1 MLLLEM
7 HYLISFLLTYIHVP
21 TSLPWTHG
29 VCVSGSSLKY
39 ISLVVLTLQ
48 NAVLIL
54 VMRYVRVRK
63 GDMFIASTAV
73 VMTELLKFIA
83 SLTFIFLE
91 QGACL
96 CWVSDVDILW
106 QNYWGDPL
114 VCGVLGTVVCC
125 SGTRQDTYKT
135 NIALHML
142 VDVIGRL

>member
-1 MLLLEM
+1 MLLLER
-7 HYLISFLLTYIHVP
+7 HDTIAYFPTYM
-21 TSLPWTHG
+21 LPPLC
-29 VCVSGSSLKY
+29 VNSRSCVSGSSLKY

-91 QGACL
+91 QGAC
-96 CWVSDVDILW
+96 
-106 QNYWGDPL
+106 
-114 VCGVLGTVVCC
+114 VC
-125 SGTRQDTYKT
+125 
-135 NIALHML
+135 
-142 VDVIGRL
+142 